1 MAPSLLSTGVMRAP
15 TAASPSSSSS
25 SSQRRSARLPV
36 MAAGSAAPV
45 GLFSG
50 SSALPGLV
58 AQRGLNRRR
67 AVQLKE
73 AVSTEEVVTAEV
85 AEKDADAST
94 DEDTKAAAREV
105 GQPLAAA
112 AITVAAASAA
122 SAAAVNGAKN
132 GANGNGAAKKD
143 VPHVLR
149 TGEDMLSPEY
159 AGQLEL
165 AAASKSRE
173 ELTAAR
179 GKKTPYK
186 NPGGR
191 WNKSKSYSVFQRTC
205 EIWGFAIKFAFKYF
219 LLGKKFTYGKAGMTP
234 PAVSERKATLAVW
247 LREELVKLG
256 PTFIK
261 IGQQFSTRVDVL
273 APEFVKELEQLQ
285 DNVPPF
291 DEETARAIVEESLG
305 APIAQRFDSF
315 DSSPIAAASLGQ
327 VHMASIKG
335 EKVVV
340 KVQRPG
346 LKELFDIDCKN
357 IRVLAQWLQKI
368 DPKTDGAARDWV
380 AIYDECQRILYEEI
394 DYTKEAAS
402 AQKFKENFKD
412 TEWVKVPDVKWDY
425 TSPKMLTLEYCPGVK
440 INRREELM
448 AAGMDVNQ
456 LARWNVESYLM
467 QILNFGFFHADPHPG
482 NVAVDTSYPGGRLI
496 YYDFGMMGALPG
508 DVKGGLVELFY
519 AVYGRDVDRCLQ
531 ALITMGVL
539 VPGGDITSLKRTAQ
553 FFLNSFADRLKV
565 QGQQRQELG
574 DKYDTTFKGKRS
586 KDEAKE
592 RRKQILS
599 NIGEDLLLAAN
610 DQPFRFPAEFTFVIR
625 SFTVLDGIGKSLT
638 PKFDISEISAPYAR
652 SLLLESNPALKRLQK
667 DFMKRAERQNRAVVN
682 LFKGPNQIEYVSNTM
697 TRMENG
703 ELKIRVRAL
712 EAERALARVEISQKA
727 MVQAVGASMLVNV
740 GTVLSV
746 SAMSTAATAAFSVA
760 GLLGLMTLGS
770 FLKVS
775 KLAKKEL
782 QLKGQM

>member
-1 MAPSLLSTGVMRAP
+1 MAAIASSGVMRP
-15 TAASPSSSSS
+15 Y
-25 SSQRRSARLPV
+25 
-36 MAAGSAAPV
+36 SAAPRRTCRQ
-45 GLFSG
+45 GLGSG
-50 SSALPGLV
+50 IPAAGTPVLPKGLLSGCNALPGLLS
-58 AQRGLNRRR
+58 QRGLRRR
-67 AVQLKE
+67 RGVLLKE

-85 AEKDADAST
+85 VDKEEGNFSSSGSGN
-94 DEDTKAAAREV
+94 EDGRSEAYEV
-105 GQPLAAA
+105 GAPIAAA

-122 SAAAVNGAKN
+122 AKSST
-132 GANGNGAAKKD
+132 NGNGAVRNGKKEL
-143 VPHVLR
+143 PHVLK
-149 TGEDMLSPEY
+149 TGEDMLSPED

-165 AAASKSRE
+165 AAASKRPE
-173 ELTAAR
+173 ELQAA
-179 GKKTPYK
+179 KKSGETPYK

-191 WNKSKSYSVFQRTC
+191 WNKFKSYSVFQRTC

-219 LLGKKFTYGKAGMTP
+219 MLGKKFTYGKEGMTP
-234 PAVSERKATLAVW
+234 ARVTARKADLAVW

-285 DNVPPF
+285 DNVPAF
-291 DEETARAIVEESLG
+291 DAATARSIVEESIG
-305 APIAQRFDSF
+305 APIEEKFDYF
-315 DSSPIAAASLGQ
+315 EPEPIAAASLGQ
-327 VHMASIKG
+327 VHMASLNG

-357 IRVLAQWLQKI
+357 IRVLAQWLQKL

-394 DYTKEAAS
+394 DYTKEAAN
-402 AQKFKENFKD
+402 AEKFKENFKN

-425 TSPKMLTLEYCPGVK
+425 TSEKMLTLEYCPGVK
-440 INRREELM
+440 INRKEEL
-448 AAGMDVNQ
+448 AKLGMNVNQ

-467 QILNFGFFHADPHPG
+467 QILNHGLFHADPHPG

-496 YYDFGMMGALPG
+496 YYDFGMMGTLPG

-539 VPGGDITSLKRTAQ
+539 IPGGDVTSLKRTAA

-565 QGQQRQELG
+565 QDQERKELG
-574 DKYDTTFKGKRS
+574 DKYESTFKGKRS
-586 KDEAKE
+586 KEDSKA

-625 SFTVLDGIGKSLT
+625 SFTVLDGVGKSLT

-652 SLLLESNPALKRLQK
+652 SLLLESNPVLQRLQQDFLKR
-667 DFMKRAERQNRAVVN
+667 AGRQNRAVVN
-682 LFKGPNQIEYVSNTM
+682 LFKGPNQIEYLSNTM

-746 SAMSTAATAAFSVA
+746 SAMSAAATAAFSAA
-760 GLLGLMTLGS
+760 GLLGIMTLSS

-782 QLKGQM
+782 ALKGQM